1 MGGPE
6 TGRPF
11 SLGRKLS
18 GRSLP
23 DDDKKYQCYVV
34 VGMRSRTLQ
43 IASTGSEIVPSIFRR
58 LFNNQHAATLIEY
71 SLIAALIATATVS
84 GMGAVGTGLRT
95 VMASA
100 ANAMN

>member
-1 MGGPE
+1 V
-6 TGRPF
+6 RP
-11 SLGRKLS
+11 
-18 GRSLP
+18 
-23 DDDKKYQCYVV
+23 
-34 VGMRSRTLQ
+34 RTLQ

-58 LFNNQHAATLIEY
+58 LFKNQHAATLIEY
-71 SLIAALIATATVS
+71 SLIAALIATATVT